1 MALLDTYWD
10 IAKEFEDMN
19 HTQSNLQS
27 IDVHIKLAML
37 HQMEHQ
43 TKILQRVADSLDEI
57 ATKVLGGK

>member
-1 MALLDTYWD
+1 MALLDASNLQRD
-10 IAKEFEDMN
+10 FDDMN
-19 HTQSNLQS
+19 HTQGNLQS